1 MMVKK
6 FLTQRPWFKTL
17 LAFIISFLIPWVFL
31 QYMGLREPEY
41 DAWVYTR
48 LSECFQREG
57 LFNFAAYAA
66 ENGGAYRGYL
76 LPWIIALGKGLSGL
90 VPFMDYRFLV
100 SLFAAAVCTL
110 ALPSVMA
117 GVFRMKVPAWRRP
130 LAAALLTLL
139 YQGSLMYTLSDLWA
153 VGFGLFALAALLKM
167 MDEKA
172 MPLWRRLLYGVGCG
186 AALAAA
192 YNIRTIYL
200 LLWLTPG
207 VAAAA
212 LILRKRGIPL
222 KARLLCLPALVL
234 GLVLCSAPQMYSNA
248 VTYKSASPMIM
259 SEQGSSLFVN
269 QLYNGIYVQ
278 KYESNIGGGYWEEG
292 LNYVDDAGML
302 LLYEEDMPT
311 TFAFEDGAEHLDG
324 IGDYVALALRHPLD
338 FIGIYARHFV
348 NMMDMRYPELFVDE
362 ITPDPLYPAVN
373 YLTMYLALAA
383 FVLHLRGMKKGEMG
397 GFWLLGAFLL
407 PTLAIAAGAVESRF
421 GIGLHLLLWGCLM
434 ALPSRDM
441 LRRIRGRAWVLL
453 AVGLVAF
460 LCVMTGMGGQT
471 LAGFEDLPLLYQ

>member
-1 MMVKK
+1 MVKK
-6 FLTQRPWFKTL
+6 LFSSKPWIKTL
-17 LAFIISFLIPWVFL
+17 LAFLVSFLIPWVFL
-31 QYMGLREPEY
+31 LMMGQREPEY
-41 DAWVYTR
+41 DAWVYTQ

-90 VPFMDYRFLV
+90 IPFMDYRFLV

-110 ALPSVMA
+110 ALPAVMA
-117 GVFRMKVPAWRRP
+117 GVFRVKVPAWRRP
-130 LAAALLTLL
+130 LVSALLTLL
-139 YQGSLMYTLSDLWA
+139 YQGALMYALSDLWA
-153 VGFGLFALAALLKM
+153 VGFGLMALAALMRM
-167 MDEKA
+167 MDENA
-172 MPLWRRLLYGVGCG
+172 LPLWRRLLYGAGCG

-200 LLWLTPG
+200 LLWLTLG
-207 VAAAA
+207 LAAVVLVLCRRKIA
-212 LILRKRGIPL
+212 LR
-222 KARLLCLPALVL
+222 ARLLCLPALL
-234 GLVLCSAPQMYSNA
+234 FGLALCSAPQMYSNA
-248 VTYKSASPMIM
+248 VTYNSASPLIM
-259 SEQGSSLFVN
+259 GEQGSSLFVN

-302 LLYEEDMPT
+302 VLYEEDMPT
-311 TFAFEDGAEHLDG
+311 TFAFEDGAEHLSG

-362 ITPDPLYPAVN
+362 VTPNPLYPTVN

-383 FVLHLRGMKKGEMG
+383 FVLHLRGMKRSEMG
-397 GFWLLGAFLL
+397 GLWLLGAFLL
-407 PTLAIAAGAVESRF
+407 PTFAIAAGAVESRF

-434 ALPSRDM
+434 ALPSAGM
-441 LRRIRGRAWVLL
+441 LHRIRGREWVLL
-453 AVGLVAF
+453 GVGLVAF